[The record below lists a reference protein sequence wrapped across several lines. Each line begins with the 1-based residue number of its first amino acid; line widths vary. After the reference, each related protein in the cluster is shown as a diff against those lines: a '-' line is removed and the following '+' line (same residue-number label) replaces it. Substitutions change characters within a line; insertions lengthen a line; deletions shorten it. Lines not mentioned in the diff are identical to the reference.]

1 MLTDIDKP
9 TQVKNKEQRK
19 YDDSKWQQQKQEL
32 QCRARARKAGA
43 KLIS

>member
-19 YDDSKWQQQKQEL
+19 YDDSKWQQKQEL